1 MMAVA
6 RRSQGKDAVAAD
18 AWRAIF
24 DFIVATAAQRNRAI
38 GEMGLTPN
46 DSRALTS
53 LDLQKGRTMGSLAED
68 WKSDASTVTWIV
80 DRLEARGLVQRKPHP
95 TDRRARLVVL
105 TPAGARLKRKNFE
118 RMYIPP
124 PALLE
129 LEMDELI
136 ALRDAVKK
144 LPRGEP

>member
-1 MMAVA
+1 MA
-6 RRSQGKDAVAAD
+6 RRLTGKDAVAAE

-24 DFIVATAAQRNRAI
+24 DFIVATAGQRSRAI

-46 DSRALTS
+46 DSRALAS
-53 LDLQKGRTMGSLAED
+53 LDLHRGRTMGSLAEE

-105 TPAGARLKRKNFE
+105 TPAGARLKRKNMK

-124 PALLE
+124 PALLK
-129 LEMDELI
+129 LEMQELVV
-136 ALRDAVKK
+136 LRDAAKK
-144 LPRGEP
+144 LPRGES